1 MVSRTPYLA
10 ALQRTTSRQ
19 SLYASRSSL
28 YSRRRRRG
36 SFTESVVSGSTF
48 AHDDIDYYRRSRG
61 HSQVD
66 YDDDYDD
73 GYVEPISRRDNSRMF
88 KSLGDLNS
96 SGRRGEKATRAT
108 QTLRE
113 TATQTGED
121 QSVVM
126 HSKRVVQ
133 RKRRSK
139 SLSAT
144 GTQTTNRK
152 HRSRSK
158 SRADDSDTG
167 DELKNNKREKSKSR
181 ESLKETS
188 DKPKPKPKPKPRKSH
203 STAQSETEAPVKS
216 QRKKSKSQGKSEKEE
231 EAAQEMPAPPPG
243 MVMYPMGPQGQPYV
257 VPYGLPPG
265 YTTLPH
271 QPPPPGVVS
280 AQGPYVVNGQSAY
293 TVAPPQHG
301 IPSVGQLPPQTVP
314 QAGPRKS
321 NWDMLCEL
329 TDKQNSGEALETGS
343 VASSVFTN
351 NVPTHQV
358 VYPGG
363 TVTQN
368 GHHLGAHIVMLP
380 PQQGHPVHPFVSP
393 PGPQTALG
401 VPLVVNPPS
410 SGPIA
415 QPSPSV
421 GSELSHNSSW
431 DVLMRLSEQQNQLQQ
446 AQHNAAGNESVV

>member
-1 MVSRTPYLA
+1 M
-10 ALQRTTSRQ
+10 
-19 SLYASRSSL
+19 
-28 YSRRRRRG
+28 
-36 SFTESVVSGSTF
+36 
-48 AHDDIDYYRRSRG
+48 
-61 HSQVD
+61 
-66 YDDDYDD
+66 
-73 GYVEPISRRDNSRMF
+73 EPISRRDNSRMF

-203 STAQSETEAPVKS
+203 STAQSETEAAVKS

-231 EAAQEMPAPPPG
+231 EAAAEAAQEMPAPPPG

-368 GHHLGAHIVMLP
+368 GHHPGAHIVMLP

-393 PGPQTALG
+393 PGPQTASG